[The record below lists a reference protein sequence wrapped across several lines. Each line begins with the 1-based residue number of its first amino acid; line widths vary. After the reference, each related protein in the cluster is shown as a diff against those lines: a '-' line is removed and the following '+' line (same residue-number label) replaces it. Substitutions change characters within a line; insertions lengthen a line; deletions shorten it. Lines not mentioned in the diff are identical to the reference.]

1 MCSYRMESPEM
12 SFMVMYTVYGE
23 PVGKGRPRF
32 ARRGNFVSTYTPQK
46 TKSYEDEIRIM
57 AKAAMGS
64 NELLDTPVTVAI
76 YIRVGIPASFSK
88 QKRKDALAGIIKP
101 TKKPDLDN
109 VAKCFLDSM
118 NEIVYLDDKQVVN
131 LHVTKVY
138 AETPAVE
145 VMVKEDLG

>member
-1 MCSYRMESPEM
+1 MT
-12 SFMVMYTVYGE
+12 FIVMYTVYGE

-32 ARRGNFVSTYTPQK
+32 ARRGNFVSTYSPQK
-46 TKSYEDEIRIM
+46 TKTYEDEIRMM

-64 NELLDTPVTVAI
+64 SEPLDTPVTVAI

-88 QKRKDALAGIIKP
+88 QKRKDALEGILKP
-101 TKKPDLDN
+101 TKKPDADN
-109 VAKCFLDSM
+109 ILKCFLDAM
-118 NEIVYLDDKQVVN
+118 NGIVYLDDKQVVN
-131 LHVTKVY
+131 IHLTKVY

>member
-1 MCSYRMESPEM
+1 MT
-12 SFMVMYTVYGE
+12 FMVNYIVYGE

-32 ARRGNFVSTYTPQK
+32 ARRGTFVSTYTPQK
-46 TKSYEDEIRIM
+46 TKTYEDEIRMM
-57 AKAAMGS
+57 ATAAMGAS
-64 NELLDTPVTVAI
+64 EPLDTPVTVAI
-76 YIRVGIPASFSK
+76 YIRVGIPASYSK
-88 QKRKDALAGIIKP
+88 QKRKDALSGVLKP

-118 NEIVYLDDKQVVN
+118 NEIVYLDDKLVVN

-145 VMVKEDLG
+145 VMVKEDLT

>member
-1 MCSYRMESPEM
+1 MLTYI
-12 SFMVMYTVYGE
+12 VYGE

-32 ARRGNFVSTYTPQK
+32 ARRGKFTSTYTPQK
-46 TKSYEDEIRIM
+46 TKTYEDEIRIM
-57 AKAAMGS
+57 AKAAMGAS
-64 NELLDTPVTVAI
+64 EPLETPMTVAI
-76 YIRVGIPASFSK
+76 YIRVGIPASYSK
-88 QKRKDALAGIIKP
+88 QKRKDALEGIIKP

-109 VAKCFLDSM
+109 IAKCFLDGM
-118 NEIVYLDDKQVVN
+118 NDIVYLDDKQVVN

>member
-1 MCSYRMESPEM
+1 M
-12 SFMVMYTVYGE
+12 SFMVTYIVYGE

-32 ARRGNFVSTYTPQK
+32 ARRGNFVSTYSPQK
-46 TKSYEDEIRIM
+46 TKTYEDEIRMM
-57 AKAAMGS
+57 ARAAMGAS
-64 NELLDTPVTVAI
+64 EPLDTPVTVAI
-76 YIRVGIPASFSK
+76 YIRVGIPASYSK
-88 QKRKDALAGIIKP
+88 QKRKDALSGVLKP

-118 NEIVYLDDKQVVN
+118 NEIVYLDDKLVVN

>member
-1 MCSYRMESPEM
+1 M

-32 ARRGNFVSTYTPQK
+32 ARRGTFVSTYTPQK
-46 TKSYEDEIRIM
+46 TKTYEDEIRMM
-57 AKAAMGS
+57 ATAAMGAS
-64 NELLDTPVTVAI
+64 EPLDTPVTVAI

-88 QKRKDALAGIIKP
+88 QKRKDALSGILKP

-109 VAKCFLDSM
+109 VAKCHLDAM
-118 NEIVYLDDKQVVN
+118 QGIIILDDKLVVN

>member
-1 MCSYRMESPEM
+1 MT
-12 SFMVMYTVYGE
+12 FMVMYTVYGE

-32 ARRGNFVSTYTPQK
+32 ARRGAFTHAYTPEK
-46 TKSYEDEIRIM
+46 TKTYEDEIRMM
-57 AKAAMGS
+57 ARAAMGTS
-64 NELLDTPVTVAI
+64 EPLETPVTVAI

-88 QKRKDALAGIIKP
+88 QKRKDALSGIFKP

-118 NEIVYLDDKQVVN
+118 NEIVYLDDKQVIN

>member
-1 MCSYRMESPEM
+1 MT
-12 SFMVMYTVYGE
+12 FMLTYIVYGE

-32 ARRGNFVSTYTPQK
+32 ARRGKFTSTYTPQK
-46 TKSYEDEIRIM
+46 TKTYEDEIRMM
-57 AKAAMGS
+57 AKAAMGAS
-64 NELLDTPVTVAI
+64 GPLDTPITVAI
-76 YIRVGIPASFSK
+76 YIRVGIPASYSK
-88 QKRKDALAGIIKP
+88 QKRKDALEGIIKP
-101 TKKPDLDN
+101 MKKPDLDN

-145 VMVKEDLG
+145 VMVKEDLT

>member
-1 MCSYRMESPEM
+1 MT
-12 SFMVMYTVYGE
+12 FIVMYTVYGE

-32 ARRGNFVSTYTPQK
+32 ARRGNFVSTYSPQK
-46 TKSYEDEIRIM
+46 TKTDEDEIRMM

-64 NELLDTPVTVAI
+64 SEALDTPVTVAI

-88 QKRKDALAGIIKP
+88 QKRKDALEGILKP
-101 TKKPDLDN
+101 TKKPDIDN
-109 VAKCFLDSM
+109 IAKCFLDGM
-118 NEIVYLDDKQVVN
+118 NDIVYLDDKQVVN

-145 VMVKEDLG
+145 VMVKEDLI

>member
-1 MCSYRMESPEM
+1 MTMM
-12 SFMVMYTVYGE
+12 LMYTVYGE

-32 ARRGNFVSTYTPQK
+32 AKRGNFVSTYTPQK
-46 TKSYEDEIRIM
+46 TKTYEDEIRLM

-64 NELLDTPVTVAI
+64 SEPLETPVTVAI
-76 YIRVGIPASFSK
+76 YIRVGIPASYSK
-88 QKRKDALAGIIKP
+88 QKRKDALSGVLRP

-109 VAKCFLDSM
+109 IAKCFLDGM
-118 NEIVYLDDKQVVN
+118 NDIVYLDDKQVVN